1 MDVRVQTAYNKLDR
15 TRQMVAVVAGT
26 ACHPLGGPAS
36 FRTAATTGTYLCSQ
50 TDAAAAQEFE
60 AQTLLL
66 QSKLEFAQAQDEL
79 TNAIGETAQ

>member
-36 FRTAATTGTYLCSQ
+36 FRTAATTGHLSVLADRRRCRTRVRGP
-50 TDAAAAQEFE
+50 DAPAA
-60 AQTLLL
+60 
-66 QSKLEFAQAQDEL
+66 
-79 TNAIGETAQ
+79 I